1 MKSFTSLAI
10 ALLFVAVHPVARAQ
24 QATDTTITITEQNAG
39 TTPFISKLTLS
50 VSDLSVL
57 QRVQFTIAPK
67 PGSVTRPL
75 SATYS
80 KEYLAGR
87 GYVDTAAHQI
97 IVPVFGLYQGY
108 TNTVALTYF
117 FADGSSANDS
127 TTIQTEPFSAPP
139 FNSPNIIHPRTNTTA
154 LSYDFILVASSVSR
168 NSPTI
173 IDTDGALRWVGTAGV
188 QNHYTT
194 FYDNAIYSTRGTQI
208 IRMEMDG
215 EVKVLSDLA
224 DQDVIGFHHNIDY
237 GKYGLIFDVDTK
249 SFVES
254 VHFEVDAAGRI
265 LKKWNLADIVR
276 DAMIAGGDDP
286 TNFVRRAKGRYDV
299 NAHEDWTHNNAVT
312 YRKSDDSIII
322 SSRENFVIC
331 LDYDT
336 GAIKWILGD
345 TTKEWYQYPSLRAYA
360 LELAPGTI
368 PPVGQ
373 HTVSITHDDHLLL
386 LDNGQPS
393 LHHEPRG
400 TLREYAAGRKYHLD
414 LDARVA
420 TEVWT
425 YDHGQTVRSPYRSS
439 IYEDAPHHYLI
450 DYAVARNP
458 DGSKRAQLLGLLPS
472 GETVFEYSYPTVWGF
487 VAYRAMPIHLENLV
501 FPVEKDVRLAN
512 ISARSEV
519 RTGEN
524 VGIAGFIV
532 EGPFS
537 KNVVVRGLGPSL
549 RAGNQPVAGRLMNP
563 VLNLYDSNGQLL
575 RRNDD
580 HKNAPNAAAI
590 AQTGIAPRNDR
601 EAAIMME
608 LAPGAYT
615 TVLHGIDQTTGVG
628 LVEVFD
634 LAPANTS
641 SLVNLS
647 SRAFSSTGDNVLI
660 SGVILRGDNPRRLL
674 FRALG
679 PELREQ
685 GVSDAVD
692 DTLLDVH
699 DANGTKIASND
710 DWPQAPNSVEIA
722 NTGIAPADNRESAIL
737 MPTGAGVYTC
747 IARGKN
753 DSGVILLELY
763 QLDGPSLQ

>member
-1 MKSFTSLAI
+1 MKLLKPVAFV
-10 ALLFVAVHPVARAQ
+10 LLFIVFASAAVAQ
-24 QATDTTITITEQNAG
+24 QADNTTVTITAQNAG
-39 TTPFISKLTLS
+39 ATPFISKLTVN

-57 QRVQFTIAPK
+57 RRVKFSITPK

-75 SATYS
+75 SSTYS
-80 KEYLAGR
+80 KEYLEGR
-87 GYVDTAAHQI
+87 GYVDAQAQQI

-108 TNTVALTYF
+108 TNQVQLTYF
-117 FADGSSANDS
+117 FADGSTKEAS

-139 FNSPNIIHPRTNTTA
+139 FNSPNVIQPRTNTTE
-154 LSYDFILVASSVSR
+154 LSYDFILVASSV
-168 NSPTI
+168 NKYSPTI

-188 QNHYTT
+188 QNHYTA
-194 FYDNAIYSTRGTQI
+194 FYDNAIYNARGTQI

-224 DQDVIGFHHNIDY
+224 GQGVIGFHHNIDY
-237 GKYGLIFDVDTK
+237 GKYGLIVDVDTK

-265 LKKWNLADIVR
+265 LKKWNLADIISA
-276 DAMIAGGDDP
+276 AMRAGGDDP
-286 TNFVRRAKGRYDV
+286 SGFVRRAKGRYDV
-299 NAHEDWTHNNAVT
+299 DAFEDWTHNNAVA

-331 LDYDT
+331 LDYET

-345 TTKEWYQYPSLRAYA
+345 TTKKWYQYPSLRAYA
-360 LELAPGTI
+360 LTLAPGTI

-386 LDNGQPS
+386 FDNGQPS

-400 TLREYAAGRKYHLD
+400 TLRTYAAGRKYHLD
-414 LDARVA
+414 LEARVA

-425 YDHGQTVRSPYRSS
+425 HDHGKTIRSPYRSS
-439 IYEDAPHHYLI
+439 IYEDAPHHYLV

-458 DGSKRAQLLGLLPS
+458 DDSKRAQLQGLLPS
-472 GETVFEYSYPTVWGF
+472 GETIFEYSYPTPMGF
-487 VAYRAMPIHLENLV
+487 VAYRAVPIHLENLV
-501 FPVEKDVRLAN
+501 FPTPKDVRLAN
-512 ISARSEV
+512 ISSRSEV
-519 RTGEN
+519 RTGED
-524 VGIAGFIV
+524 VGIAGFIID
-532 EGPFS
+532 GPFP
-537 KNVVVRGLGPSL
+537 KNVVVRGIGPSL
-549 RAGNQPVAGRLMNP
+549 RVDNEPVPGRLMNP
-563 VLNLYDSNGQLL
+563 VLNLYNSDGQLL

-590 AQTGIAPRNDR
+590 AQTGLAPTHER

-615 TVLHGIDQTTGVG
+615 TVLHGIDQTTGIG

-634 LAPANTS
+634 LAPAKTS

-647 SRAFSSTGDNVLI
+647 SRAFSSPGDNVLI
-660 SGVILRGDNPRRLL
+660 SGVLVRGDTPRRLL

-679 PELREQ
+679 PQLKSQ
-685 GVSDAVD
+685 GVSDAVE
-692 DTLLDVH
+692 DTVLDLH
-699 DANGTKIASND
+699 DADGTKIASND
-710 DWPQAPNSVEIA
+710 NWRQAANASEIEA
-722 NTGIAPADNRESAIL
+722 TGVPPKDDRESAIL
-737 MPTGAGVYTC
+737 MPAGAGNYTC
-747 IARGKN
+747 IARGKTEA
-753 DSGVILLELY
+753 GVILLELY
-763 QLDGPSLQ
+763 QLD